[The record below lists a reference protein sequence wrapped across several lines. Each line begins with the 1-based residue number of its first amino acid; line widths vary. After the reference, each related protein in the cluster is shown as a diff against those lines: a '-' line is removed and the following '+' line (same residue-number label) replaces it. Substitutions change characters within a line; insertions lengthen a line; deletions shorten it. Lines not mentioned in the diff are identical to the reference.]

1 MSEIRVARSAWPV
14 LRHADA
20 ARDALSHALARPRHD
35 LEAERSAREA
45 GEGEADRRRAAP
57 RQSQGRRAWDR
68 DAERRAPAVD
78 RLDDPPAALAARQL
92 VPEPDAVDGRGP

>member
-20 ARDALSHALARPRHD
+20 TRDALPHALARPRHD

-45 GEGEADRRRAAP
+45 GEGEADRCRPAP
-57 RQSQGRRAWDR
+57 RQSQERRACDR
-68 DAERRAPAVD
+68 DAERQAPALD
-78 RLDDPPAALAARQL
+78 RLDDPPAAAALEAVAQPHRLA
-92 VPEPDAVDGRGP
+92 